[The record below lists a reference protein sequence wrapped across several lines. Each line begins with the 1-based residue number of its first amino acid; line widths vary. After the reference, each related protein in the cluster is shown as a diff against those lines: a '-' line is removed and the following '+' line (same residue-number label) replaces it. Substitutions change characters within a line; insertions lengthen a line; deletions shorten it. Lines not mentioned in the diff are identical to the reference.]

1 MRGVREESKDS
12 KGATV
17 KKNAK
22 KKPRNYAA
30 TDTTLI
36 NLRAIKKRIAEL
48 EASVSQLQEQ
58 MARLLSRQ

>member
-17 KKNAK
+17 KKKAK

-30 TDTTLI
+30 TEATLI
-36 NLRAIKKRIAEL
+36 NVRSMKKRIAEL

-58 MARLLSRQ
+58 MARVLSRQ